1 MYRAED
7 RREEATEVVKTH
19 APRDPRGKRG
29 HLGALCR
36 EFWVIAVDKHC
47 LSQTLPAWQALEA
60 ERECDSEM
68 QELELN
74 MHMQEA
80 GMQNQPS
87 AAQEQHKVAP
97 FPFLL
102 CGLFFT
108 ACTVILF

>member
-1 MYRAED
+1 
-7 RREEATEVVKTH
+7 
-19 APRDPRGKRG
+19 
-29 HLGALCR
+29 
-36 EFWVIAVDKHC
+36 
-47 LSQTLPAWQALEA
+47 
-60 ERECDSEM
+60 M